1 MAAYLPHASLFC
13 SRFPTAGMKKPK
25 AKGGVMMTKRAM
37 GNLLNRYRAVLKKC
51 HLMNTF
57 GSLAVASILVMG
69 ATSGE
74 AFGNAIG
81 YDLAS
86 PSTPRTTVSVTDE
99 SEDAVAS
106 SIKADVPGTYAAPD
120 TIARA
125 EATAIG
131 TQSALSFGVFVQNNT
146 NKQLTV
152 NINQLDSVTQ
162 SITENG
168 TSRSVGILSDKNGS
182 VSINGGT
189 IVSSSKSKNGVGESF
204 GIVCNHNSSITSGI
218 NSIILSSESNKHISD
233 PQSVGVYFS
242 DNSNCHI
249 TSDKLRID
257 MSAINNGDV
266 YSKKIDGIYGEK
278 NSTLTMNDADIS
290 VHGINNNPDKSGVAG
305 IHLSTAS
312 TLAMKDAAIRVT
324 ATNPE
329 GGLAGS
335 AVGIVTSPTSGRHN
349 MTAGALDI
357 RAQGGWA
364 TGMLLRN
371 TDIRVAGGTIMSKAR
386 EQAAYGI
393 QATQT
398 NFTATGDI
406 DITTQADMARSAVA
420 AILSMD
426 NSSFTMRGGAV
437 TVSSKGDGGAIGL
450 YAKGGGTI
458 TKTGGDIAVSAGVAI
473 GMETLPASKI
483 TYGDAKATTR
493 VTVDGME
500 AYGIRVRGQ
509 ASTGQNASI
518 ELTNG
523 VIRAQS
529 SGDTAIG
536 AYSSSGD
543 ISLKGTTAITATA
556 AAPGQKV
563 YSLYAK
569 GDTPSTITVD
579 KASTMEGDMETATP
593 SATVRAFIQ
602 DGGSLRGWARSQGD
616 LDLSFGKKAVWEV
629 VSSNQLTKESDGR
642 YAGNLTKLALDGAH
656 VYVGSRQGQWN
667 AGTGF
672 ASSQRVLSQ
681 TDAPAELKI
690 SHLSGAGDFYLRT
703 DMETDSSDSVLVTDS
718 LSGTYALHVNASGA
732 EPVAVQT
739 KSYLARAEQNVGAAA
754 SAFALKGGKKVNGR
768 EMIDIGIYDY
778 VLETSERNDGRE
790 WYLARTEGF
799 SPTGEMALGLSGMTS
814 AYAMHMSRL
823 SDLRERLGEIRYGN
837 GTDGLW
843 VRGFTEEN
851 RLSGLGGTDFSQN
864 VYGTSFG
871 YDRLLEQDENNKW
884 LLGLRGQISRAHQR
898 VDGPH
903 GGTGDNRSYGIA
915 AYATWQHTEGWYADT
930 VLSWDWYDQNLKTR
944 MLDGTPVHGAYHT
957 YAGGISQEVGRMFRF
972 DNGLFV
978 EPQLQLSW
986 YWMKGMDFTT
996 SNGMDVDQDDAC
1008 ALTGRAGLVVGKK
1021 WDLDNNRYF
1030 QPYLKA
1036 GVNHEFMGDQQV
1048 TVNGIRFTN
1057 DLRGTRGYYG
1067 AGFDLQFASNARI
1080 YAEFERE
1087 DGQRASTP
1095 WSVGAGLRVEF

>member
-1 MAAYLPHASLFC
+1 M
-13 SRFPTAGMKKPK
+13 
-25 AKGGVMMTKRAM
+25 
-37 GNLLNRYRAVLKKC
+37 
-51 HLMNTF
+51 
-57 GSLAVASILVMG
+57 I
-69 ATSGE
+69 
-74 AFGNAIG
+74 
-81 YDLAS
+81 
-86 PSTPRTTVSVTDE
+86 
-99 SEDAVAS
+99 
-106 SIKADVPGTYAAPD
+106 
-120 TIARA
+120 
-125 EATAIG
+125 
-131 TQSALSFGVFVQNNT
+131 QNNST
-146 NKQLTV
+146 ATL
-152 NINQLDSVTQ
+152 
-162 SITENG
+162 
-168 TSRSVGILSDKNGS
+168 
-182 VSINGGT
+182 
-189 IVSSSKSKNGVGESF
+189 
-204 GIVCNHNSSITSGI
+204 GI
-218 NSIILSSESNKHISD
+218 NSIISSSESNKNILE
-233 PQSVGVYFS
+233 PRTVGIYFA
-242 DNSNCHI
+242 DNSNLHI
-249 TSDKLRID
+249 TSNRIKID
-257 MSAINNGDV
+257 VSATHNGDV
-266 YSKKIDGIYGEK
+266 FSRKVNGIYGDK

-290 VHGINNNPDKSGVAG
+290 VHEINNNPDKSGAAG
-305 IHLSTAS
+305 IHLFTAS
-312 TLAMKDAAIRVT
+312 TLAMKDASIRVT
-324 ATNPE
+324 AINPE
-329 GGLAGS
+329 GTLAGS

-349 MTAGALDI
+349 MTAGTLDI

-364 TGMLLRN
+364 TGIQLEY
-371 TDIRVAGGTIMSKAR
+371 TDMRMAGGTVMSKAIGR
-386 EQAAYGI
+386 PAYGI
-393 QATQT
+393 RATQT

-406 DITTQADMARSAVA
+406 DITTQADMPRSAIA

-426 NSSFTMRGGAV
+426 NSSVTMRGGTV
-437 TVSSKGDGGAIGL
+437 TALSKGDGGAIGL

-458 TKTGGDIAVSAGVAI
+458 TKTGGDVTIVSADLAS
-473 GMETLPASKI
+473 GMDALPASKI

-493 VTVDGME
+493 VTVEGME
-500 AYGIRVRGQ
+500 AYGIRVRGK
-509 ASTGQNASI
+509 ASTGQKSSI

-754 SAFALKGGKKVNGR
+754 SAFALKGGKNVNGR

-996 SNGMDVDQDDAC
+996 SNGMNVDQDDAC

-1036 GVNHEFMGDQQV
+1036 GVNHEFMGDQKV
-1048 TVNGIRFTN
+1048 TVNGIRFAN

>member
-1 MAAYLPHASLFC
+1 
-13 SRFPTAGMKKPK
+13 
-25 AKGGVMMTKRAM
+25 MMTKRAM

-204 GIVCNHNSSITSGI
+204 GIVCNHNSSITSEI

-312 TLAMKDAAIRVT
+312 TLAMKDASIRVT
-324 ATNPE
+324 AINPE
-329 GGLAGS
+329 GTLAGS
-335 AVGIVTSPTSGRHN
+335 AIGIVTSPTSGRHN
-349 MTAGALDI
+349 MTAGTLDI

-364 TGMLLRN
+364 TGIQLEY
-371 TDIRVAGGTIMSKAR
+371 TDMRMAGGTVMSKAIGR
-386 EQAAYGI
+386 PAYGI
-393 QATQT
+393 RATQT

-406 DITTQADMARSAVA
+406 DITTQADMPRSAIA

-493 VTVDGME
+493 VTV
-500 AYGIRVRGQ
+500 
-509 ASTGQNASI
+509 
-518 ELTNG
+518 
-523 VIRAQS
+523 
-529 SGDTAIG
+529 
-536 AYSSSGD
+536 
-543 ISLKGTTAITATA
+543 
-556 AAPGQKV
+556 
-563 YSLYAK
+563 
-569 GDTPSTITVD
+569 
-579 KASTMEGDMETATP
+579 
-593 SATVRAFIQ
+593 
-602 DGGSLRGWARSQGD
+602 
-616 LDLSFGKKAVWEV
+616 
-629 VSSNQLTKESDGR
+629 
-642 YAGNLTKLALDGAH
+642 
-656 VYVGSRQGQWN
+656 
-667 AGTGF
+667 
-672 ASSQRVLSQ
+672 
-681 TDAPAELKI
+681 
-690 SHLSGAGDFYLRT
+690 
-703 DMETDSSDSVLVTDS
+703 
-718 LSGTYALHVNASGA
+718 
-732 EPVAVQT
+732 
-739 KSYLARAEQNVGAAA
+739 
-754 SAFALKGGKKVNGR
+754 
-768 EMIDIGIYDY
+768 
-778 VLETSERNDGRE
+778 
-790 WYLARTEGF
+790 
-799 SPTGEMALGLSGMTS
+799 
-814 AYAMHMSRL
+814 
-823 SDLRERLGEIRYGN
+823 
-837 GTDGLW
+837 
-843 VRGFTEEN
+843 
-851 RLSGLGGTDFSQN
+851 
-864 VYGTSFG
+864 
-871 YDRLLEQDENNKW
+871 
-884 LLGLRGQISRAHQR
+884 
-898 VDGPH
+898 
-903 GGTGDNRSYGIA
+903 
-915 AYATWQHTEGWYADT
+915 
-930 VLSWDWYDQNLKTR
+930 
-944 MLDGTPVHGAYHT
+944 
-957 YAGGISQEVGRMFRF
+957 
-972 DNGLFV
+972 
-978 EPQLQLSW
+978 
-986 YWMKGMDFTT
+986 
-996 SNGMDVDQDDAC
+996 
-1008 ALTGRAGLVVGKK
+1008 
-1021 WDLDNNRYF
+1021 
-1030 QPYLKA
+1030 
-1036 GVNHEFMGDQQV
+1036 
-1048 TVNGIRFTN
+1048 
-1057 DLRGTRGYYG
+1057 
-1067 AGFDLQFASNARI
+1067 
-1080 YAEFERE
+1080 
-1087 DGQRASTP
+1087 
-1095 WSVGAGLRVEF
+1095 

>member
-1 MAAYLPHASLFC
+1 
-13 SRFPTAGMKKPK
+13 
-25 AKGGVMMTKRAM
+25 
-37 GNLLNRYRAVLKKC
+37 
-51 HLMNTF
+51 MN
-57 GSLAVASILVMG
+57 
-69 ATSGE
+69 
-74 AFGNAIG
+74 N
-81 YDLAS
+81 
-86 PSTPRTTVSVTDE
+86 
-99 SEDAVAS
+99 
-106 SIKADVPGTYAAPD
+106 
-120 TIARA
+120 
-125 EATAIG
+125 
-131 TQSALSFGVFVQNNT
+131 
-146 NKQLTV
+146 
-152 NINQLDSVTQ
+152 
-162 SITENG
+162 
-168 TSRSVGILSDKNGS
+168 
-182 VSINGGT
+182 
-189 IVSSSKSKNGVGESF
+189 
-204 GIVCNHNSSITSGI
+204 
-218 NSIILSSESNKHISD
+218 
-233 PQSVGVYFS
+233 
-242 DNSNCHI
+242 
-249 TSDKLRID
+249 
-257 MSAINNGDV
+257 
-266 YSKKIDGIYGEK
+266 
-278 NSTLTMNDADIS
+278 ADIS
-290 VHGINNNPDKSGVAG
+290 VHEINSNPDKSGVAG
-305 IHLSTAS
+305 IHLSTAA
-312 TLAMKDAAIRVT
+312 TLSMKDASIRVT
-324 ATNPE
+324 ATNQE

-349 MTAGALDI
+349 ITTGALDI
-357 RAQGGWA
+357 RTQGGWA
-364 TGMLLRN
+364 TGIQLEY
-371 TDIRVAGGTIMSKAR
+371 TDMRMAGGTVMSKAIGR
-386 EQAAYGI
+386 PAYGI
-393 QATQT
+393 RATQT
-398 NFTATGDI
+398 NFTASGDI
-406 DITTQADMARSAVA
+406 DITTQADMARSPIA
-420 AILSMD
+420 AIMSID
-426 NSSFTMRGGAV
+426 NSSVTMRGGTV
-437 TVSSKGDGGAIGL
+437 TASSKGDGGAIGL
-450 YAKGGGTI
+450 YAKGGTI
-458 TKTGGDIAVSAGVAI
+458 TKTGGDITIVSADIAS
-473 GMETLPASKI
+473 GMDVFPASKI
-483 TYGDAKATTR
+483 TYGDAKATTH
-493 VTVDGME
+493 VTVEGMK
-500 AYGIRVRGQ
+500 AYGIRTRGQ
-509 ASTGQNASI
+509 ASTGQTAAI

-536 AYSSSGD
+536 AYNSSGE

-563 YSLYAK
+563 YSLYVK
-569 GDTPSTITVD
+569 GDTPNTITVD
-579 KASTMEGDMETATP
+579 KASTIEGDIETATK
-593 SATVRAFIQ
+593 SSSVRAFIQ
-602 DGGSLRGWARSQGD
+602 DGGSLRGWTRSQGD
-616 LDLSFGKKAVWEV
+616 LDLSFGKNAVWEV
-629 VSSNQLTKESDGR
+629 VSSNQLAKESDGR

-672 ASSQRVLSQ
+672 ASSQRALSP

-690 SHLSGAGDFYLRT
+690 NHLSGAGDFYLRT
-703 DMETDSSDSVLVTDS
+703 DMDADVSDSVLVTDS
-718 LSGTYALHVNASGA
+718 LSGTYGLHVNASGA

-739 KSYLARAEQNVGAAA
+739 KSYLARTEQNVGAAA
-754 SAFALKGGKKVNGR
+754 SAFVLKGGKNVNGR
-768 EMIDIGIYDY
+768 EMVDIGIYDY
-778 VLETSERNDGRE
+778 ALETSERSDGRE
-790 WYLARTEGF
+790 WYLTRTEGF

-898 VDGPH
+898 VDGLH

-930 VLSWDWYDQNLKTR
+930 VLSWDWYDQDLKTR

-1021 WDLDNNRYF
+1021 WDLDNSRYF

-1036 GVNHEFMGDQQV
+1036 GVNHEFMGDQKV
-1048 TVNGIRFTN
+1048 TVNGIRFSN

-1087 DGQRASTP
+1087 DGQKASTP
-1095 WSVGAGLRVEF
+1095 WSVSAGLRVEF